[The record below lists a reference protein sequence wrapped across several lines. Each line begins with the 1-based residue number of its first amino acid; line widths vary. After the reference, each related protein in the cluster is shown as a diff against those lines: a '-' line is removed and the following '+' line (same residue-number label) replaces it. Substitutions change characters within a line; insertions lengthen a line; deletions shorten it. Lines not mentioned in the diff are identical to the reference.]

1 MAVFLLIPE
10 STATYIRYVV
20 IHIQLLAGKAIQAR
34 TLQLFP
40 NICVHFGFCHRTMA
54 FNRASHVDVRG
65 SNFSNVRRDHNIY
78 QLQTINITIA
88 DQAISPTPSRT
99 KRLRDDD
106 ISSQVRYKRRKL
118 SQSLNLVTDRKL
130 PDGLRLLN
138 SSGETL
144 STGTDSAGAVAASL
158 IVKIVHL
165 LIDRKET
172 GDDYRMLE
180 LELEPLRQI
189 LTLTD
194 LAIQTYDHTPLGQN
208 LASCIIPEIEQIG
221 GILQELF
228 DSIYSYR
235 QDGLPSLREKLSASQ
250 TSLGVFLMALN
261 S

>member
-1 MAVFLLIPE
+1 MLEELHGCLTILCK
-10 STATYIRYVV
+10 SSIL
-20 IHIQLLAGKAIQAR
+20 IQLLAGKAIQAR

-65 SNFSNVRRDHNIY
+65 SNFSNVGRDHNIY
-78 QLQTINITIA
+78 QTINITIA
-88 DQAISPTPSRT
+88 DQAISPVKYTPSRT

-106 ISSQVRYKRRKL
+106 ISSQVQYKRRKL
-118 SQSLNLVTDRKL
+118 SQNLNLVTDRKL

-144 STGTDSAGAVAASL
+144 STGTGSAGAVAASL

-228 DSIYSYR
+228 DSIHSYR